1 MWQQIDHRLRKFY
14 TLCGYA
20 AAGCLMS
27 IGVLVGTGILA
38 RLGDTWIAG
47 LTEYSGYMMAAASFL
62 AFAYTFE
69 HREHIRVDLVLGR
82 LGPRSRFRFE
92 VLGLCVATAVGH
104 YLAFY
109 FLRLAYVSWKFGQR
123 SEGADAMLLWIPQ
136 SAVVFGSMVL
146 ALCLTHHLLYALIT
160 GRRSP
165 APETRAA

>member
-1 MWQQIDHRLRKFY
+1 MWQQLDHRLRQFY
-14 TLCGYA
+14 TLCGYV

-27 IGVLVGTGILA
+27 IGLLVGTGILA

-62 AFAYTFE
+62 ALAYTFE

-82 LGPRSRFRFE
+82 LGAGPRLKFE
-92 VLGLCVATAVGH
+92 VFGLCVAAVVSH

-109 FLRLAYVSWKFGQR
+109 LLRLAWISWKFEQR
-123 SEGADAMLLWIPQ
+123 SEGADALLLWIPQ
-136 SAVVFGSMVL
+136 SVVASGSVVL
-146 ALCLTHHLLYALIT
+146 ALAITHHLLYALIT

-165 APETRAA
+165 APEAGAA